1 MAREAE
7 FFKEAQR
14 QLTLADH
21 LLTMTYP
28 LVKDSKLL
36 VGIMQNISQ
45 ANNNIITGVLYMASK
60 SQQIIPTTTFA
71 TRFSQCKT
79 FLKPFNIIPKED
91 FEVFQAVH
99 DLEEEH
105 KKSPVTF
112 SRDQKYVLCGDD
124 YTLTT
129 LTEKNLKSFL
139 QQAKK
144 ILVTLQEWRTVS

>member
-1 MAREAE
+1 MAREKKSFE
-7 FFKEAQR
+7 EAQR
-14 QLTLADH
+14 QLSLADH

-28 LVKDSKLL
+28 LVKDPKLL
-36 VGIMQNISQ
+36 VGIMQNISE
-45 ANNNIITGVLYMASK
+45 ANNQIIMDVLNMASK

-71 TRFSQCKT
+71 TRFSQFKAV
-79 FLKPFNIIPKED
+79 LKPLKIISKED
-91 FEVFQAVH
+91 LEVFQTVH

-144 ILVTLQEWRTVS
+144 ILITLQERGNFS